1 MGNEGADGLA
11 NQGCLLPAQE
21 DRDWEFLETELRRS
35 LNAPEQH
42 EPLPHPPEDVPEEPY
57 ESISVAL
64 QRRRE
69 KSRLTESP
77 SPIPPPTSSQ
87 TRPIVIPTE
96 KKWAAYEEL
105 PPGWVIDSDSSSA
118 SSSVT
123 SSISFPSTSASLSSE
138 SLSAHQSDGYE
149 SNRSS
154 IHAAQSDEDLSV
166 SLLVYPLQSDT
177 TFDYQQGFLASDAEL
192 EEELREHED

>member
-1 MGNEGADGLA
+1 MSN
-11 NQGCLLPAQE
+11 
-21 DRDWEFLETELRRS
+21 TELQPNLRCPS
-35 LNAPEQH
+35 VEVLEALNWLSEQGRCTYGSVAEVVH
-42 EPLPHPPEDVPEEPY
+42 NDRYPV

-64 QRRRE
+64 QKRRE

-154 IHAAQSDEDLSV
+154 MHAAQSDEDLSV
-166 SLLVYPLQSDT
+166 SLLVYPLQSDK